1 MTIKETFRELA
12 VKFPDRNPGS
22 EGSRAVLAAI
32 KEQTSTWGGPS
43 ETQKIPV
50 HNISTSILVFGV
62 VTLIANWWGLSNP
75 LAGVILDL
83 VMVVLLFRETMRPLL
98 AKIRAK
104 QTENLIVTV
113 PARSKETQRV
123 IFVTSYTT
131 DDFIQPAPLITTRVF
146 LTILFSLEAA
156 VILFQTLAWI
166 LGSTIFSYLSLVTI
180 VASLGMIFL
189 PKRREPFDP
198 SLDNC
203 GILLELG
210 SILVKARPFSTTVSF
225 FFCGSRSL
233 NSGVQK
239 LPRLLK
245 GSPNLTYIV
254 DLINLND
261 KRINIVTADGGI
273 IPKASESLLVE
284 TLMEVGREKK
294 LPTQELKFNQITEA
308 YPLKFRG
315 FKTVSVTNPLS
326 GYAGEVADQDLREL
340 LIGLIR
346 KLDH

>member
-1 MTIKETFRELA
+1 MTIKDTFREFA
-12 VKFPDRNPGS
+12 VKFPERNPGS
-22 EGSRAVLAAI
+22 EESRTVLAAI
-32 KEQTSTWGGPS
+32 KEQTSAWGGPS

-50 HNISTSILVFGV
+50 HTMTTSILVFGAGS
-62 VTLIANWWGLSNP
+62 LIATWWGLSNP
-75 LAGVILDL
+75 LAGMLFTL
-83 VMVVLLFRETMRPLL
+83 VMVFLLFRETTRPFL
-98 AKIRAK
+98 ARVRAK
-104 QTENLIVTV
+104 QTENLIATI
-113 PARSKETQRV
+113 PARSKENQRV

-131 DDFIQPAPLITTRVF
+131 DDFIQPAPRITTRAF
-146 LTILFSLEAA
+146 LTILISLEAA
-156 VILFQTLAWI
+156 VILLQVLAWVFGSRI
-166 LGSTIFSYLSLVTI
+166 LSFLSLIPIAVT
-180 VASLGMIFL
+180 LGMIFF
-189 PKRREPFDP
+189 PKQREPQDP

-210 SILVKARPFSTTVSF
+210 SILVKARPLSTTVSF

-239 LPRLLK
+239 LPQFLK
-245 GSPNLTYIV
+245 GGPSLTYIV

-261 KRINIVTADGGI
+261 KRINIVTADGGVI
-273 IPKASESLLVE
+273 SKPSESLLVE

-294 LPTQELKFNQITEA
+294 LPTQEFKFNQITEA

-326 GYAGEVADQDLREL
+326 GYAGDAPDQDLREL